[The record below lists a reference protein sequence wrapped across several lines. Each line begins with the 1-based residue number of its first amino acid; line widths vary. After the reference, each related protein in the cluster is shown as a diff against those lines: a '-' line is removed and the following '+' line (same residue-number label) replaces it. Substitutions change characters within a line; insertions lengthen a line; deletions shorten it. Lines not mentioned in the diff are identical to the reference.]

1 MLLLSHIKFSLSRY
15 EVVVYEG
22 KSRSYLTINEVTIGD
37 DAKFEC
43 KNPADYFTKDSVQ
56 LTVTEPGKCEY
67 WFKLTNHLNNHPTFV
82 KKRLPK
88 GCDPN
93 QYFDP

>member
-1 MLLLSHIKFSLSRY
+1 MKLFSIVTTLNFLFSRY

-67 WFKLTNHLNNHPTFV
+67 SFKLTNHLNNHHKNF
-82 KKRLPK
+82 
-88 GCDPN
+88 
-93 QYFDP
+93 F